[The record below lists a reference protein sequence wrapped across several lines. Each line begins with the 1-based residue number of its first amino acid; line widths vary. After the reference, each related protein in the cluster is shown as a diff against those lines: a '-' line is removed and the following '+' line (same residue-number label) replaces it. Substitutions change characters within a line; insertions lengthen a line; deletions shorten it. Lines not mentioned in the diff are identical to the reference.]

1 MFCYKKWKIFLANI
15 CKKVY
20 SHEIRKDFYE
30 IAKKNIEKLNLKN
43 IILKNQDIFKGI
55 IEKNLDLITLD
66 LSEPW
71 KAVKNA
77 IKALKIGAFLINYS
91 PSTPQITDL
100 ISEIKKHKN
109 LQILSITELIKREWH
124 FEGRK
129 IHPHYKMLGHSGFIL
144 IARKIGKWKNML

>member
-1 MFCYKKWKIFLANI
+1 MNGFI
-15 CKKVY
+15 
-20 SHEIRKDFYE
+20 
-30 IAKKNIEKLNLKN
+30 
-43 IILKNQDIFKGI
+43 IFKGVK
-55 IEKNLDLITLD
+55 EKNFDLITLD
-66 LSEPW
+66 LAEPW
-71 KAVKNA
+71 KA
-77 IKALKIGAFLINYS
+77 IKPLIPSLKIGAFLISYS

-144 IARKIGKWKNML
+144 LARKIGK